1 MTVMR
6 RRGSL
11 KRRFEFVLGGVT
23 GVLLFL
29 MAGTLMYV
37 RYRDQRKLLEDNA
50 LMFAQT
56 TNEEICQQYRIYY
69 RSGSYKFR
77 EIVRRTMAWNPDVH
91 RLLIISVA
99 GEVLYDTAE
108 SPDYNLQPDHPPRGL
123 EDQALVAATAELTPR
138 IFHARD
144 PRLGSLLM
152 IVSPF
157 IEEWGRHPYSV
168 LYVFTYESLD
178 RTLRDM
184 LVPTLG
190 LLVLSLGVMA
200 LVAWGLAGRVARPI
214 EILNQGVREFEHGRR
229 APLELRT
236 SDEIEDLAESFNR
249 MAARLEEHVRQL
261 ERANEELKTLDRLKT
276 DLLANVSHELRT
288 PLSAI
293 RGYVEFMND
302 GNLGAIT
309 DQQARGLAIC
319 LRNIDRLNR
328 TINMLLDFSRMELG
342 RVVINVAPFR
352 LDHLIR
358 QIGASLEAELR
369 KKSQRLTISLADDL
383 PPVMADRER
392 LTQVLENLLVNAI
405 KFTPVSGE
413 MWVSASPSADR
424 KRVEV
429 AVADSGIG
437 IPAAERDR
445 IFDKFY
451 QVETSASR
459 RFGGVG
465 LGLAIV
471 KSILDAHQVPITAGE
486 RPGGGTVFAFSLL
499 ASATRPSST
508 EITLPGIPTVPRP
521 VRILAIDDD
530 PDFLSFL
537 GDSLKADGRDFLSA
551 TSAEEGLRL
560 ARTSSPSVI
569 LLDVHLPDRDGFAVL
584 EALKADAATRDIPT
598 LMVTVV
604 NEKTEGFRLGAADY
618 LVKPVEATA
627 LWEAVE
633 HALGSRHP
641 EDRPPVI
648 LVVDDEP
655 DVTLY
660 LSDLLSRRGY
670 QVIAAQS
677 GAEALQEV
685 ARRRPAL
692 ILLDIMMPEMS
703 GWEVLR
709 RLRDSPH
716 RDVPVIVLSA
726 RSEPGDAE
734 VGLRLGAKRY
744 ISKTA
749 GMEQLLAEI
758 RDVLAAPPPAPSEVR
773 S

>member
-1 MTVMR
+1 MTVMG

-11 KRRFEFVLGGVT
+11 KRRFELVLGGAT

-29 MAGTLMYV
+29 MAGTLIYV

-77 EIVRRTMAWNPDVH
+77 EIVRRTMAWNPDIH

-108 SPDYNLQPDHPPRGL
+108 SPDYNLQPDRPPRGL
-123 EDQALVAATAELTPR
+123 EDQSLVEATAELTPR
-138 IFHARD
+138 IFHQRD
-144 PRLGSLLM
+144 PQLGSLLL

-168 LYVFTYESLD
+168 LYVFTYESLQ
-178 RTLRDM
+178 RTLREM
-184 LVPTLG
+184 LVPTIG
-190 LLVLSLGVMA
+190 LLLLSLFVMA
-200 LVAWGLAGRVARPI
+200 LIARGLAGRVARPI

-229 APLELRT
+229 APLQLST

-309 DQQARGLAIC
+309 EQQARGLAIC

-358 QIGASLEAELR
+358 QVAASLEAELR
-369 KKSQRLTISLADDL
+369 KKNQRLTLTLADNL
-383 PPVMADRER
+383 PAVMADRER
-392 LTQVLENLLVNAI
+392 LTQVIENLLVNAI
-405 KFTPVSGE
+405 KFTPAAGE
-413 MWVSASPSADR
+413 LWVSAAPSADR
-424 KRVEV
+424 KRVEIE
-429 AVADSGIG
+429 VADSGIG
-437 IPAAERDR
+437 IPADERGR

-471 KSILDAHQVPITAGE
+471 KSILDAHQVPIAARE
-486 RPGGGTVFAFSLL
+486 RPGGGTIFAFSLL
-499 ASATRPSST
+499 ASAARPSST
-508 EITLPGIPTVPRP
+508 EITLPGIPVVPRP

-530 PDFLSFL
+530 TDFLSFL
-537 GDSLKADGRDFLSA
+537 GDSLKVEGREFLSA
-551 TSAEEGLRL
+551 TTAEEGLRI
-560 ARTSSPSVI
+560 ARASRPSVI
-569 LLDVHLPDRDGFAVL
+569 LLDVHLPDRDGFEVL
-584 EALKADAATRDIPT
+584 EALKADPVTHGIPT

-604 NEKTEGFRLGAADY
+604 NEKPEGFRLGAEDY
-618 LVKPVEATA
+618 LVKPVEAA
-627 LWEAVE
+627 SLLEAVE
-633 HALGSRHP
+633 RALARRKP
-641 EDRPPVI
+641 EEEPPVI
-648 LVVDDEP
+648 LVVDDEA
-655 DVTLY
+655 DVTSY
-660 LSDLLSRRGY
+660 LSTLLSQKGY
-670 QVIAAQS
+670 RVEEASS
-677 GAEALQEV
+677 GAAALQQA

-692 ILLDIMMPEMS
+692 ILLDIMMPEMT
-703 GWEVLR
+703 GWEVLQH
-709 RLRDSPH
+709 LRDSPLK
-716 RDVPVIVLSA
+716 DVPVIVLSA
-726 RSEPGDAE
+726 RDEPGDAE
-734 VGLRLGAKRY
+734 HGYRLGAKRY
-744 ISKTA
+744 LPKTA
-749 GMEQLLAEI
+749 GMERLLAEI
-758 RDVLAAPPPAPSEVR
+758 RAVIGASAAHSEVR